1 MRLEEFGLH
10 LRELELIEI
19 FARWGVFPMLSEF
32 SLFAASLQ
40 DVSTFFHFPICI
52 YTALGIDELN

>member
-1 MRLEEFGLH
+1 
-10 LRELELIEI
+10 LRELEVIEI

-40 DVSTFFHFPICI
+40 DVSTFFHFPICSGLFFMSEDKVCV
-52 YTALGIDELN
+52 YVPFV